1 METHPLITNQI
12 ECYATIFNN
21 PFLLAPLL
29 PTFFAALGVKDRGA
43 LLAYLVLPLVLPKSS
58 RTALANSNK
67 ASSLRTF
74 TKKAER
80 TYGLAQRIANQRRM
94 TNLILQHVID
104 LGVLG
109 VVDDASMIVASE
121 LLSAGICPEDM
132 LAAARK
138 LGTLCAPHSV
148 PSIFLQLGI
157 RKL

>member
-1 METHPLITNQI
+1 METRPLITNQI

-29 PTFFAALGVKDRGA
+29 PTFFGALGAKDRGA

-74 TKKAER
+74 TKEMDR
-80 TYGLAQRIANQRRM
+80 TYGLGQRIANQRRM
-94 TNLILQHVID
+94 TNLILQHMID
-104 LGVLG
+104 LGVLRL
-109 VVDDASMIVASE
+109 VDNASIFVDPE
-121 LLSAGICPEDM
+121 LLPAGICPPDM
-132 LAAARK
+132 LKAARRF
-138 LGTLCAPHSV
+138 GALCAPHSV

-157 RKL
+157 KKL

>member
-1 METHPLITNQI
+1 MAALPLITNQI

-29 PTFFAALGVKDRGA
+29 PTFFEALGGKDRGS

-74 TKKAER
+74 TKEVDR
-80 TYGLAQRIANQRRM
+80 TYGLGQRIANQRRM
-94 TNLILQHVID
+94 TNLILQHMVD
-104 LGVLG
+104 LGVLKL
-109 VVDDASMIVASE
+109 VDNASIIVAPE
-121 LLSAGICPEDM
+121 PLLPGICPKDM
-132 LAAARK
+132 LKAARK
-138 LGTLCAPHSV
+138 LGAICAPHSV

-157 RKL
+157 KKL